1 MKSETDLYK
10 LVSSKTYCLSLTI
23 SPQGKYLGLYCRDKY
38 YRIYDFKTG
47 KIFREYNESL
57 KYYVEN
63 YHDILK
69 NEIYRIDKSDLDK
82 RLVVEREMEKYIDI
96 IPPLN
101 IQFDETNNYIFYSS
115 ILGIKMIDIK
125 NDKLI
130 KFLGKTE
137 SSERFL
143 TLNLFQGKSLRVI

>member
-1 MKSETDLYK
+1 
-10 LVSSKTYCLSLTI
+10 
-23 SPQGKYLGLYCRDKY
+23 
-38 YRIYDFKTG
+38 
-47 KIFREYNESL
+47 
-57 KYYVEN
+57 
-63 YHDILK
+63 
-69 NEIYRIDKSDLDK
+69 
-82 RLVVEREMEKYIDI
+82 MEKYIDI